1 MSAAASQRL
10 FFALWPDDETRAALA
25 TLIHTH
31 IRRNGHAVAAA
42 NLHITLAFLGNQ
54 SPEQRACLEVAA
66 SAVSAPPF
74 ELSIDRL
81 GHWAR
86 PRIFWAGPSDVPDA
100 LKMLVAELNQTL
112 AACGY
117 QPEQRHFQPHITLAR
132 KALRPPEHIQIPAIV
147 WPAQEFCL
155 VESVS
160 GARGVEYRVMGRWP
174 LQD

>member
-1 MSAAASQRL
+1 MSAAVSQRL
-10 FFALWPDDETRAALA
+10 FFALWPNDETRAALA

-31 IRRNGHAVAAA
+31 VHRNGHAVAAT

-54 SPEQRACLEVAA
+54 SLEQRDCFETAA
-66 SAVSAPPF
+66 SSVSAPPF

-86 PRIFWAGPSDVPDA
+86 PRIFWAGPSGIPDA
-100 LKMLVAELNQTL
+100 LRILVAELNQAL
-112 AACGY
+112 AVCGY

-147 WPAQEFCL
+147 WPAQDFCL
-155 VESVS
+155 VASVS
-160 GARGVEYRVMGRWP
+160 GRRGVEYRVMGRWS